1 MSGNSRYP
9 FPPLEADITLT
20 DPRMRR
26 WLQNVWEDANSV
38 RMAAPVPFPTIGAS
52 PYLFQYIGAGQ
63 ASLLINNG
71 TVSLVEFS
79 RDGATFYP
87 LGTATDSSYL
97 LNQDDYLRIT
107 YSSAPD
113 LTLVAR

>member
-1 MSGNSRYP
+1 MQ
-9 FPPLEADITLT
+9 D
-20 DPRMRR
+20 
-26 WLQNVWEDANSV
+26 VWENANSV
-38 RMAAPVPFPTIGAS
+38 RMPAPVAFPAVGTS

-63 ASLLINNG
+63 VSLLINNG

-79 RDGATFYP
+79 RDGTTFYP
-87 LGTATDSSYL
+87 IGSATDSSYL

-113 LTLVAR
+113 LVLVAR